1 MKFSS
6 LIFANLFRK
15 KIRLILT
22 VGSFAVALFLF
33 AFLAVVQ
40 NAFNRGADVA
50 GADRLVV
57 IDRVSIINLIPLK
70 YRDQILQ
77 IPGVKSVTH
86 NNWFGGVY
94 QDEKNFFPQFVI
106 DPESQRQ
113 VFPEL
118 IVPDDQWNVFIKD
131 RQGAIAGARTA
142 ERFHWKVGDRIPI
155 KTTLYGG
162 NSWEFNLDG
171 IYHGQRPE
179 DDETQFWL
187 QWDYFEERIPE
198 QIKGQIGWYVLR
210 VNNPDDSVRVAKAI
224 DDKFANS
231 SSETKT
237 ETESAFA
244 AGWVK
249 QFGNIQFLIM
259 TIGTVVFFTLL
270 LVTGNTMA
278 ISVRERTAELAVM
291 KAIGYSGARVL
302 IFILAESLVI
312 ALIGGLLGL
321 GLALLAVPALAKQLE
336 WHASHADS
344 RSLDSD
350 SWACRR
356 SRRGHRERH
365 SPGFGSDAHARCRSV
380 PEGLTMAI
388 PLTYNVRSVRARWTS
403 AIVAVIG
410 IAGTVGVFVAM
421 LSLARG
427 FRATLVASGSPG
439 NALVM
444 RAGSTSEMMG
454 GVTLDSVKIIQDAPG
469 IARDSA
475 GPLVTEEVVGV
486 IPFPLISSGTNA
498 NVQVRGVSPN
508 VLRIRSFVKIAQGR
522 MFNPGLNE
530 LIVGKNANMN
540 VCGADGRKHG
550 QVWGNSL
557 AGGRRFRRGRLRV
570 RFRSLV

>member
-1 MKFSS
+1 VKFSS
-6 LIFANLFRK
+6 LIFANLLRK
-15 KIRLILT
+15 KIRLVLT

-70 YRDQILQ
+70 YRDEILQ
-77 IPGVKSVTH
+77 IPGVKSITH

-118 IVPDDQWNVFIKD
+118 LVPDDQWNAFLKD

-142 ERFHWKVGDRIPI
+142 ERFHWKIGDRIPI

-162 NSWEFNLDG
+162 DSWEFNLDG

-198 QIKGQIGWYVLR
+198 RVKGQIGWYVLR
-210 VNNPDDSVRVAKAI
+210 VNNPDDAVRVAKAI

-249 QFGNIQFLIM
+249 QFGNIQFLIL
-259 TIGTVVFFTLL
+259 TIGSVVFFTLL

-278 ISVRERTAELAVM
+278 ISVRERTAELAVL
-291 KAIGYSGARVL
+291 KAIGYSGPRIL

-321 GLALLAVPALAKQLE
+321 GLALLAIPALAKALNGMLPTLL
-336 WHASHADS
+336 
-344 RSLDSD
+344 LDPSIL
-350 SWACRR
+350 
-356 SRRGHRERH
+356 
-365 SPGFGSDAHARCRSV
+365 V
-380 PEGLTMAI
+380 VGL
-388 PLTYNVRSVRARWTS
+388 
-403 AIVAVIG
+403 VAALAVG
-410 IAGTVGVFVAM
+410 IA
-421 LSLARG
+421 
-427 FRATLVASGSPG
+427 SGI
-439 NALVM
+439 L
-444 RAGSTSEMMG
+444 
-454 GVTLDSVKIIQDAPG
+454 
-469 IARDSA
+469 
-475 GPLVTEEVVGV
+475 
-486 IPFPLISSGTNA
+486 
-498 NVQVRGVSPN
+498 
-508 VLRIRSFVKIAQGR
+508 
-522 MFNPGLNE
+522 PGL
-530 LIVGKNANMN
+530 
-540 VCGADGRKHG
+540 GAMRMR
-550 QVWGNSL
+550 VVE
-557 AGGRRFRRGRLRV
+557 AFRRV
-570 RFRSLV
+570 